1 MFINNFTESNNH
13 LNYTIMQISIP
24 EFHQI
29 DIKPTILNTDVPISD
44 FDNNTLP
51 IAPLVS
57 AKYSNSEKTKIL
69 LRVVVFISSDF
80 KDKPIFGIGTDK
92 NFYVFYNLNE
102 NLPVTSYTTWYF
114 KAEYE
119 TNGMLLEKD
128 SVTMYNFNTDPKTSR
143 GTVTSVGSS
152 TGDFL

>member
-1 MFINNFTESNNH
+1 
-13 LNYTIMQISIP
+13 MQISIP

-29 DIKPTILNTDVPISD
+29 DIKPKILNTNIAISE

-57 AKYSNSEKTKIL
+57 AKYSDDKKKIL

-80 KDKPIFGIGTDK
+80 KDEPIFGIGTDK
-92 NFYVFYNLNE
+92 SFYVFYNLNE
-102 NLPVTSYTTWYF
+102 NLPVTSYNTWYF

-143 GTVTSVGSS
+143 GTTTSVGSS
-152 TGDFL
+152 AGDFF